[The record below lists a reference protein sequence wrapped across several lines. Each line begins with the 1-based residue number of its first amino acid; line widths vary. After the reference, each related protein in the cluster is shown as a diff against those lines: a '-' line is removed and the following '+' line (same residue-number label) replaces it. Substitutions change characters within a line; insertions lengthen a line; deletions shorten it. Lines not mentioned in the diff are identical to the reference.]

1 MSEVSVPR
9 SRLSIFAVVMLF
21 LVGVFT
27 AVFVSILVGILI
39 IGLSVLLYLIL
50 VWLTARFARGLRQV
64 EENKQ

>member
-1 MSEVSVPR
+1 MTEVGVPR
-9 SRLSIFAVVMLF
+9 SRLSLFAVVMLF
-21 LVGVFT
+21 FVGVFT
-27 AVFVSILVGILI
+27 VAFVSILVGIMI